1 MQQHGQKNNVGTIFQ
16 YFRLIWHFWEKIL
29 VPSWWKPEYLCGLQH
44 IYIWMFFF
52 DYAKVFQVM
61 HAFISYAIWKKIV
74 KVAFDVV
81 KLTLRKRGKNE
92 KGREGRFTL
101 FFSIISQ
108 FLSPTTSIFSKK
120 LNENV
125 TFFFEAE
132 AEFVSSYCING

>member
-1 MQQHGQKNNVGTIFQ
+1 MHICTLREFNPKKCNLVNWSIDFSYWSNLTLLRKRYIHMNFGVFYLLAHFFP
-16 YFRLIWHFWEKIL
+16 YFSLIWHFWGKIL

-101 FFSIISQ
+101 FF
-108 FLSPTTSIFSKK
+108 L
-120 LNENV
+120 L
-125 TFFFEAE
+125 
-132 AEFVSSYCING
+132 

>member
-1 MQQHGQKNNVGTIFQ
+1 
-16 YFRLIWHFWEKIL
+16 
-29 VPSWWKPEYLCGLQH
+29 
-44 IYIWMFFF
+44 MFFF

-101 FFSIISQ
+101 FFYYK
-108 FLSPTTSIFSKK
+108 PIFIPYNLYFFKK
-120 LNENV
+120 LKENV
-125 TFFFEAE
+125 TFFFVAE
-132 AEFVSSYCING
+132 AEFVSE